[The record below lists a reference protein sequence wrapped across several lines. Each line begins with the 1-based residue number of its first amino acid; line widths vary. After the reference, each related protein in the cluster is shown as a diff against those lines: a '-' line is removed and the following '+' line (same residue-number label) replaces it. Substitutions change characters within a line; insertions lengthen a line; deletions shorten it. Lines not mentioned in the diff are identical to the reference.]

1 MSIELIVD
9 SEDNYIDEPNVF
21 YIPGPHIA
29 ELKCVRPNQFSS
41 AKIINTDVDYLTS
54 YALANLYTTLQTGA
68 EVSIVISQPVA
79 VMQEYDAKQVEANAR
94 LAGFNDIQMNSTSY
108 TDPKSGR
115 EIGTTEVVLT
125 KTNRENEFRS
135 KQKVEVSY
143 KQVSSSKGGRQ
154 QASGGSRRRK

>member
-1 MSIELIVD
+1 MELIVD
-9 SEDNYIDEPNVF
+9 TQDTYEPDSNLF
-21 YIPGPHIA
+21 YLPGPHISM
-29 ELKCVRPNQFSS
+29 LKCVRPNQFES
-41 AKIINTDVDYLTS
+41 ARIINTDVDYLTS
-54 YALANLYTTLQTGA
+54 YALANLYSTLKEGA
-68 EVSIVISQPVA
+68 TVSITISQPVA

-154 QASGGSRRRK
+154 QTSGGSRRRK

>member
-1 MSIELIVD
+1 MELVVD
-9 SEDNYIDEPNVF
+9 TQDTYEPDSNLF
-21 YIPGPHIA
+21 YLPGPHISM
-29 ELKCVRPNQFSS
+29 LKCVRPNQFES
-41 AKIINTDVDYLTS
+41 ARIINTDVDYLTS
-54 YALANLYTTLQTGA
+54 YALANLFSTLKEGA
-68 EVSIVISQPVA
+68 TVSITISQPVA

-154 QASGGSRRRK
+154 QTSGGSRRRK

>member
-9 SEDNYIDEPNVF
+9 CEDNYIDEPNIF

-94 LAGFNDIQMNSTSY
+94 LAGFTDIGVNSTSY
-108 TDPKSGR
+108 TDPKSKR
-115 EIGTTEVVLT
+115 EIDTTEVVLK
-125 KTNRENEFRS
+125 KTERDVEEIGRKKEVVREARVVREVRS
-135 KQKVEVSY
+135 TGR
-143 KQVSSSKGGRQ
+143 SSG
-154 QASGGSRRRK
+154 RRK

>member
-54 YALANLYTTLQTGA
+54 YALSNLYTTLQTGA
-68 EVSIVISQPVA
+68 EVSIIISQPIA
-79 VMQEYDAKQVEANAR
+79 VMQQYDAKQVEANAR
-94 LAGFNDIQMNSTSY
+94 LAGFIDIGLNSTSY
-108 TDPKSGR
+108 IDPKSKR
-115 EIGTTEVVLT
+115 EIDTTEVVLK
-125 KTNRENEFRS
+125 KTERD
-135 KQKVEVSY
+135 VEDI
-143 KQVSSSKGGRQ
+143 
-154 QASGGSRRRK
+154 RRKKEVVREARVVREVKSTGRSYGRRK

>member
-1 MSIELIVD
+1 MELVVD
-9 SEDNYIDEPNVF
+9 TQDTYEPDSNLF
-21 YIPGPHIA
+21 YLPGPHISM
-29 ELKCVRPNQFSS
+29 LKCVRPNQFES
-41 AKIINTDVDYLTS
+41 ARIINTDVDYLTS
-54 YALANLYTTLQTGA
+54 YALANLFSTLKEGA
-68 EVSIVISQPVA
+68 TVSITISQPVA

>member
-9 SEDNYIDEPNVF
+9 CEDNYIDEPNIF

-94 LAGFNDIQMNSTSY
+94 LAGFTDIGVNSTSY
-108 TDPKSGR
+108 TDPKSKR
-115 EIGTTEVVLT
+115 EISTTEVVLT
-125 KTNRENEFRS
+125 KTERDVKEIQSGQKKVVREVR
-135 KQKVEVSY
+135 EVRE
-143 KQVSSSKGGRQ
+143 VRGGRS
-154 QASGGSRRRK
+154 SGRRK

>member
-1 MSIELIVD
+1 MELVVD
-9 SEDNYIDEPNVF
+9 TQDTYEPDSNLF
-21 YIPGPHIA
+21 YLPGPHISM
-29 ELKCVRPNQFSS
+29 LKCVRPNQFES
-41 AKIINTDVDYLTS
+41 ARIINTDVDYLTS
-54 YALANLYTTLQTGA
+54 YALANLYSTLKEGA
-68 EVSIVISQPVA
+68 TVSITISQPVA

>member
-1 MSIELIVD
+1 MELVVD
-9 SEDNYIDEPNVF
+9 TQDTYEPDSNLF
-21 YIPGPHIA
+21 YLPGPHISM
-29 ELKCVRPNQFSS
+29 LKCVRPNQFES
-41 AKIINTDVDYLTS
+41 ARIINTDVDYLTS
-54 YALANLYTTLQTGA
+54 YALANLYSTLKEGA
-68 EVSIVISQPVA
+68 TVSITISQPVA

-154 QASGGSRRRK
+154 QTGGGSRRRK

>member
-1 MSIELIVD
+1 MELVVD
-9 SEDNYIDEPNVF
+9 TQDTYEPDSNLF
-21 YIPGPHIA
+21 YLPGPHISM
-29 ELKCVRPNQFSS
+29 LKCVRPNQFES
-41 AKIINTDVDYLTS
+41 ARIINTDVDYLTS
-54 YALANLYTTLQTGA
+54 YALANLYSTLKEGA
-68 EVSIVISQPVA
+68 TVSITISQPVA

-154 QASGGSRRRK
+154 QTSGGSRRRK

>member
-1 MSIELIVD
+1 MELIVD
-9 SEDNYIDEPNVF
+9 TQDTYEPDSNLF
-21 YIPGPHIA
+21 YLPGPHISM
-29 ELKCVRPNQFSS
+29 LKCVRPNQFES
-41 AKIINTDVDYLTS
+41 ARIINTDVDYLTS
-54 YALANLYTTLQTGA
+54 YALANLYSTLKEGA
-68 EVSIVISQPVA
+68 TVSITISQPVA

>member
-1 MSIELIVD
+1 MELVVD
-9 SEDNYIDEPNVF
+9 TQDTYEPDSNLF
-21 YIPGPHIA
+21 YLPGPHISM
-29 ELKCVRPNQFSS
+29 LKCVRPNQFES
-41 AKIINTDVDYLTS
+41 ARIINTDVDYLTS
-54 YALANLYTTLQTGA
+54 YALANLYSTLKEGA
-68 EVSIVISQPVA
+68 TVSITISQPVA

-154 QASGGSRRRK
+154 QQSGGSRRRK

>member
-1 MSIELIVD
+1 MELVVD
-9 SEDNYIDEPNVF
+9 TQDTYEPDSNLF
-21 YIPGPHIA
+21 YLPGPHISM
-29 ELKCVRPNQFSS
+29 LKCVRPNQFES
-41 AKIINTDVDYLTS
+41 ARIINTDVDYLTS
-54 YALANLYTTLQTGA
+54 YALANLYSTLKEGVT
-68 EVSIVISQPVA
+68 VSITISQPVA

-154 QASGGSRRRK
+154 QTSGGSRRRK

>member
-1 MSIELIVD
+1 M
-9 SEDNYIDEPNVF
+9 
-21 YIPGPHIA
+21 
-29 ELKCVRPNQFSS
+29 LKCVRPNQFES
-41 AKIINTDVDYLTS
+41 ARIINTDVDYLTS
-54 YALANLYTTLQTGA
+54 YALANLYSTLKEGA
-68 EVSIVISQPVA
+68 TVSITISQPVA

-154 QASGGSRRRK
+154 QTSGGSRRRK

>member
-1 MSIELIVD
+1 MELIVD
-9 SEDNYIDEPNVF
+9 TQDTYEPDSNLF
-21 YIPGPHIA
+21 YLPGPHISM
-29 ELKCVRPNQFSS
+29 LKCVRPNQFES
-41 AKIINTDVDYLTS
+41 ARIINTDVDYLTS
-54 YALANLYTTLQTGA
+54 YALANLFSTLKEGA
-68 EVSIVISQPVA
+68 TVSITISQPVA

>member
-1 MSIELIVD
+1 MELIVD
-9 SEDNYIDEPNVF
+9 TQDTYEPDSNLF
-21 YIPGPHIA
+21 YLPGPHISM
-29 ELKCVRPNQFSS
+29 LKCVRPNQFES
-41 AKIINTDVDYLTS
+41 ARIINTDVDYLTS
-54 YALANLYTTLQTGA
+54 YALANLFSTLKEGA
-68 EVSIVISQPVA
+68 TVSITISQPVA

-154 QASGGSRRRK
+154 QTSGGSRRRK